1 VAVARIEV
9 DGHPAPHVLRRLENF
24 VGEEHVLRT
33 DEAMTIE
40 VVTDGERIGIMP
52 N

>member
-1 VAVARIEV
+1 VAVAKIEV
-9 DGHPAPHVLRRLENF
+9 DGHPAPHVLMRLEDF

-33 DEAMTIE
+33 DEARTIE
-40 VVTDGERIGIMP
+40 VVTDEERIWITP